1 MKKVGQLIVIGAVAS
16 LALAT
21 VLVGAIHA
29 QSTPLSDA
37 QLTRIRSSCVSVEN
51 TLAQLHAS
59 DALLRVN
66 RGQIYES
73 MSTKLMVR
81 FNDRADSNHYDISD
95 LLSVT
100 QNYGAALTTFRADYV
115 TYEQQLATAIA
126 TNCTKQPQ
134 AFYDAISL
142 ARTLRSQVHADVT
155 RLNEYI
161 SDYDNVFNVFV
172 DTEVTGK

>member
-1 MKKVGQLIVIGAVAS
+1 MKKVVKLIMIGAVAS
-16 LALAT
+16 FVFT
-21 VLVGAIHA
+21 AILFGTTHA
-29 QSTPLSDA
+29 QSATLSDA
-37 QLTRIRSSCVSVEN
+37 QISRIRSSCVNVEN
-51 TLAQLHAS
+51 TLTQLHAS

-73 MSTKLMVR
+73 MSTKLMLR
-81 FNDRADSNHYDISD
+81 FNDRASSNHYDISD

-100 QNYGAALTTFRADYV
+100 QNYGAALTTFRTDYV

-142 ARTLRSQVHADVT
+142 ARTLRSQVHADVSK
-155 RLNEYI
+155 LNEYI